1 MVKINVSYNNENKRF
16 DVESDLTGTE
26 NRLIFAE
33 LIAGVTASINDLS
46 VKMGIPKDMLTETFC
61 GALTESVLRE

>member
-1 MVKINVSYNNENKRF
+1 MVTIKVAYNKENKNF
-16 DVESDLTGTE
+16 DIESDLTGTE
-26 NRLIFAE
+26 NRIIFAE

-46 VKMGIPKDMLTETFC
+46 VKMDIPKDMLTETFC